1 MKKTKKYTKK
11 DTLKGLRKELSDALT
26 QFAAYRAFAVDY
38 VKNDSYRKQRLV
50 LSADAADS
58 EGRLNGLTIVELLA
72 IIKMADQTKERI
84 VLKCFDKT
92 LQLYAETLTPFVPVE
107 LVGREFLP
115 QVK

>member
-1 MKKTKKYTKK
+1 
-11 DTLKGLRKELSDALT
+11 
-26 QFAAYRAFAVDY
+26 
-38 VKNDSYRKQRLV
+38 
-50 LSADAADS
+50 
-58 EGRLNGLTIVELLA
+58 LLA

>member
-1 MKKTKKYTKK
+1 MKNTKKYT
-11 DTLKGLRKELSDALT
+11 LKGLKKELSETLT
-26 QFAAYRAFAVDY
+26 KFTAYRGFAVDY